1 MSHFDIIQ
9 IITRQGRDFIM
20 EMDFKPIRK
29 EYETTKT
36 SFKKLAEKYKI
47 HYKKLERQA
56 KEEGWIKYKSKPTP
70 KLTKPPKISPKT
82 EIDTQTPT
90 NDIKELLKGY
100 FQPIDNI
107 MLELFIDTYVSYQE
121 LKKEVAKE
129 GRFLKSSK
137 GGTYYNPKYS
147 ALQMEKMNIMK
158 IQKEL
163 GVTIASRQRLNIVT
177 KKESNE
183 PSIFDM
189 IQDVINESDSID
201 I

>member
-1 MSHFDIIQ
+1 MNF
-9 IITRQGRDFIM
+9 TTM
-20 EMDFKPIRK
+20 KE

-36 SFKKLAEKYKI
+36 SFRKLADKYKT
-47 HYKKLERQA
+47 HYKKIERRA
-56 KEEGWIKYKSKPTP
+56 KKEGWIKFNPKTINPQPTKQP
-70 KLTKPPKISPKT
+70 QIIQNT

-121 LKKEVAKE
+121 LKKEVSAE
-129 GRFLKSSK
+129 GKILKSQK

-147 ALQMEKMNIMK
+147 ALQMEKMNLIK

-163 GVTIASRQRLNIVT
+163 GITISQRIKLKLDIEE
-177 KKESNE
+177 ESNQ
-183 PSIFDM
+183 PTIFDL
-189 IQDVINESDSID
+189 IKDALAEE
-201 I
+201 